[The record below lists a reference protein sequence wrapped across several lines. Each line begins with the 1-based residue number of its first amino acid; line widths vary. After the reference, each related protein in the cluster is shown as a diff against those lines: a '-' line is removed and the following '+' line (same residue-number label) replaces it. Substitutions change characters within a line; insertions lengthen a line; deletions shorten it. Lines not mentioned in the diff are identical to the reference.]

1 MKFRLTSTSVLSPS
15 KSSQRFHDEF
25 LSNNEMDKILRRIE
39 EKHSKFINETGSFSC
54 SETILNF
61 IKV

>member
-1 MKFRLTSTSVLSPS
+1 MKFCLTSTSVLSPS

-39 EKHSKFINETGSFSC
+39 ENSKFINETGSFSC

-61 IKV
+61 IRV